1 MRFMF
6 SVKFQSVPVEG
17 FVFARWWIFLTS
29 QARVLAFKML
39 FLQYN
44 TIIKSASLELDT
56 AGIGSFFILSG
67 CSNHKYIML
76 SIPGHLLLS
85 PYPSH
90 SHLMSRKYR
99 RKLKMSPFKNLIIS
113 STPRFSLI
121 VESSWKKDESF
132 SWHEVYSMQDSTEPG
147 QSGHVH
153 ILSDSKKHYLEDNSY
168 KFIVF

>member
-1 MRFMF
+1 M
-6 SVKFQSVPVEG
+6 EG

-76 SIPGHLLLS
+76 SIPGPLLLS
-85 PYPSH
+85 SPCPSH

-121 VESSWKKDESF
+121 VESSWKRDESF
-132 SWHEVYSMQDSTEPG
+132 SWHEVYRLYWVCRTSTEPG
-147 QSGHVH
+147 QSGHAH
-153 ILSDSKKHYLEDNSY
+153 ILSASKKHYLEDNSY
-168 KFIVF
+168 KFIVFEEVNAS

>member
-1 MRFMF
+1 M
-6 SVKFQSVPVEG
+6 EG

-67 CSNHKYIML
+67 CSHHKYIML
-76 SIPGHLLLS
+76 SIPGPLLLS
-85 PYPSH
+85 SPCPSH

-132 SWHEVYSMQDSTEPG
+132 SWHEVYSMQDSTDCTEPG
-147 QSGHVH
+147 PAH
-153 ILSDSKKHYLEDNSY
+153 ILSASKNT
-168 KFIVF
+168 V